1 MPRSCQTA
9 AAGWDTRPSC
19 PVPKVGA
26 FCSSLARKPRALLQ
40 FFLPGQEA
48 LELVKEERVK
58 GTGRSKA
65 RSSLLPN
72 PPCTHN
78 TKNQPLVSEPSA
90 SKTHPLCREDRVLLA
105 KALRALSSRAA
116 ESTTS
121 GRRGRACPHHS
132 RAGGTELDASAPLEG
147 LAALGTSPCCCSAPG
162 TGNTSSFGTPRC
174 LTALLLVQGTASPTA
189 EPAGLEGGELCS
201 HTAPLPL
208 HQTPTQTF
216 LPSVSLISSCPL
228 HPQRA
233 NLPNKVPQE
242 YPPGLLLV

>member
-9 AAGWDTRPSC
+9 AAGWDARPSC

-40 FFLPGQEA
+40 FFVPGQEA

-132 RAGGTELDASAPLEG
+132 RAGGTELDASAPLGVWLHLAPLRAAAQPPGQATPLLLAPRGVSQLCHSSKALLRPLQSQQGWKEG
-147 LAALGTSPCCCSAPG
+147 SCAATL
-162 TGNTSSFGTPRC
+162 PRC
-174 LTALLLVQGTASPTA
+174 PFTKHPHKLFSP
-189 EPAGLEGGELCS
+189 
-201 HTAPLPL
+201 
-208 HQTPTQTF
+208 
-216 LPSVSLISSCPL
+216 VSP
-228 HPQRA
+228 
-233 NLPNKVPQE
+233 
-242 YPPGLLLV
+242 

>member
-48 LELVKEERVK
+48 LELAKEERVR
-58 GTGRSKA
+58 GTRRSKA

-78 TKNQPLVSEPSA
+78 TKKQPLVSEPST

-132 RAGGTELDASAPLEG
+132 RAGGTELDASAPLG
-147 LAALGTSPCCCSAPG
+147 VWLHLAPLRSAAQPPG
-162 TGNTSSFGTPRC
+162 QATPLLLAPRGVSQLCHSSK
-174 LTALLLVQGTASPTA
+174 ALLHPLQSQQDWK
-189 EPAGLEGGELCS
+189 EGSCAATL
-201 HTAPLPL
+201 AL
-208 HQTPTQTF
+208 HPTPTHKPF
-216 LPSVSLISSCPL
+216 SPVFISLVSSCPL

-242 YPPGLLLV
+242 YPPRLLLV